1 MLDKQGGI
9 SSFAAIIY
17 PIFNNNAPDILV
29 RLDQGHNQNLRVLGN
44 WMITALGQRF
54 LSAAIRLHPH
64 QVRFGKSSL
73 PIITVWD
80 NIERHSARTRNFIA
94 ILLLTWL
101 LLAAPAKAASDVPIP
116 DDLVNCTPLI
126 VVTSKNDDGAGSL
139 RQAIKDICDGG
150 QISFNLP
157 PGSFITLLTG
167 ELIIDKSL
175 QLLGPGSATLA
186 LRSLDDGRLL
196 HISSGVAVQISDLS
210 LLNGLATNN
219 AGGISEGGAIRNEGT
234 LTLTRVTLV
243 GNSAAAPGRGGG
255 IANLGGIV
263 TIMDSIFA
271 DNLADG
277 NNGIGDGGAIYNDA
291 NGVITIA
298 DTTFLANAA
307 YANGGAIDN
316 HGALTISNSVLS
328 ENSSFTGGGIANRG
342 GELSLSSSSL
352 FQNTANVYGGGI
364 LNTGSLLVNA
374 STLSGNE
381 SAGGGG
387 IHNNGG
393 SVMIT
398 HSTVTLNQATQ
409 GGGIS
414 GTEAGAITLQNSIVA
429 QNSAE
434 ECALPA
440 SALLSQGHNLTGD
453 SSCHLTEASDL
464 AQQDARLAPLLLNG
478 GDTETHA
485 LLPGSPA
492 LDAGQCAA
500 DSVDQRGQLRPVDIP
515 SLSDSGNGCD
525 IGAYE
530 ASNTPLSLTVGMMA
544 QSPLLPG
551 QPVTYTLRFQNESD
565 SLVSQAFITNT
576 LSLPLTDLTF
586 TSNGVS
592 VTPVAGPVPVWQVAN
607 LSPGAGG
614 VITVT
619 ARVSATWSA
628 DALLV
633 NSALIRGH
641 SNLTDFA
648 DGWNEA
654 SLNVAVPHLAFA
666 LESYRVQEN
675 AGTATITITLTTPNP
690 FAPVSV
696 SYETIDGSAMAGKD
710 YVGVSGQ
717 ITMLRGASQ
726 QTFIVPILDNMQADG
741 SRSLTLRLSAPVGAA
756 LGTTASAPLTV
767 TDNDYTLLLPMVFR
781 P

>member
-1 MLDKQGGI
+1 M
-9 SSFAAIIY
+9 
-17 PIFNNNAPDILV
+17 
-29 RLDQGHNQNLRVLGN
+29 
-44 WMITALGQRF
+44 
-54 LSAAIRLHPH
+54 
-64 QVRFGKSSL
+64 SL
-73 PIITVWD
+73 PTITVWD
-80 NIERHSARTRNFIA
+80 NVRPRFARVRSGVA
-94 ILLLTWL
+94 ILLLIWL
-101 LLAAPAKAASDVPIP
+101 LLAAPTKAAGDSPIP

-139 RQAIKDICDGG
+139 RQAIKDVCDSG

-167 ELIIDKSL
+167 ELLIGKSL
-175 QLLGPGSATLA
+175 RLLGPGSATLA

-196 HISSGVAVQISDLS
+196 RISSGVAVQISDLS
-210 LLNGLATNN
+210 LLNGLATDGT
-219 AGGISEGGAIRNEGT
+219 GGISEGGAVLNEGT
-234 LTLTRVTLV
+234 LTLTRVTII

-255 IANLGGIV
+255 IANIGGVV
-263 TIMDSIFA
+263 TIVDGIFA

-277 NNGIGDGGAIYNDA
+277 NNGAGDGGAIYNDA

-298 DTTFLANAA
+298 DTTFLANTA

-316 HGALTISNSVLS
+316 HGTLTITHSTLS
-328 ENSSFTGGGIANRG
+328 ENNSFAGGAIANRG
-342 GELSLSSSSL
+342 GGLSLSYTSL
-352 FQNTANVYGGGI
+352 LQNTANVYGGGI

-387 IHNNGG
+387 IHNDGG
-393 SVMIT
+393 SVTIT

-440 SALLSQGHNLTGD
+440 SALLSQGHNLAGD

-464 AQQDARLAPLLLNG
+464 AQQDARLGALLLNG

-492 LDAGQCAA
+492 LDAGQCAV

-530 ASNTPLSLTVGMMA
+530 ASNTPLSLTVDIA
-544 QSPLLPG
+544 TESPLLPG
-551 QPVTYTLRFQNESD
+551 QPVTYTLQFQNESD

-586 TSNGVS
+586 TSSGVS
-592 VTPVAGPVPVWQVAN
+592 VTPIAGPIPVWQVAN
-607 LSPGAGG
+607 ISPGAGG

-619 ARVSATWSA
+619 ARVSADWSA
-628 DALLV
+628 DAVLV

-648 DGWNEA
+648 DGWGEA
-654 SLNVAVPHLAFA
+654 SANIAVPRLAFA
-666 LESYRVQEN
+666 LESYYVSED

-696 SYETIDGSAMAGKD
+696 SYETIEGTAMAGKD

-717 ITMLRGASQ
+717 MTILPGASQ
-726 QTFIVPILDNMQADG
+726 QAFIVPILDNMQADG

-756 LGTTASAPLTV
+756 LGATASASLTV